1 MLEYT
6 LDGAAS
12 APSALSGILLSWD
25 HIQQK
30 LEQFLRQEQGSP
42 NSFDTICDWI
52 SVSVII
58 SF

>member
-12 APSALSGILLSWD
+12 APSTSSSIPLGWD
-25 HIQQK
+25 HVQQK
-30 LEQFLRQEQGSP
+30 LEQFLKPEQASL

-52 SVSVII
+52 SVSRKI

>member
-12 APSALSGILLSWD
+12 APSASSSIPLSWD
-25 HIQQK
+25 HIQHK
-30 LEQFLRQEQGSP
+30 LEQFLKQEQGSP

-52 SVSVII
+52 SVSISI

>member
-12 APSALSGILLSWD
+12 APSASSSIPLSWD

-30 LEQFLRQEQGSP
+30 LEQFLKQEQGST
-42 NSFDTICDWI
+42 NSFDAICDWI
-52 SVSVII
+52 SVSII
-58 SF
+58 INF